1 MVLGD
6 KSCENSGVY
15 GCSVC
20 ATCRFCSSLKNKR
33 CSACIYA
40 QHGVFPKTIECIVH
54 AIQSRN
60 MWVTDAYSCK
70 STSGKHYKKRFRKI
84 IIKLL
89 KYFHFL
95 VFHCNHKG
103 TKLKQSNTN
112 TVKNILDNASIY
124 DACNFVFDFAEHQG
138 FSYTIPYQLIVFH

>member
-1 MVLGD
+1 MFLQHFQFLDHKVKWNKIKTFFVAGHFNLYFRARMVLGD

-70 STSGKHYKKRFRKI
+70 STSGKHYKKKFRKI

-89 KYFHFL
+89 KYFHFFGL
-95 VFHCNHKG
+95 S
-103 TKLKQSNTN
+103 L
-112 TVKNILDNASIY
+112 
-124 DACNFVFDFAEHQG
+124 
-138 FSYTIPYQLIVFH
+138 